1 MDREKKPTEVM
12 QKTKEV
18 FQKIGHVLSIIGKVI
33 YHLRKIFLAA
43 PVVYAAMRI
52 YAYAEQK
59 LPETVGVLLM
69 ENGEYQ
75 YMLAR
80 NTAVLGCMG
89 VTAACLLLMFCS
101 RRTIYPWVI
110 SIFSLVLPLLL
121 IVTNMYP
128 A

>member
-1 MDREKKPTEVM
+1 MNREKKPSDAM
-12 QKTKEV
+12 LKTKEV
-18 FQKIGHVLSIIGKVI
+18 FNKIGHVLGIIGKVL
-33 YHLRKIFLAA
+33 YHLRKLFLAA

-52 YAYAEQK
+52 YAYAEEK
-59 LPETVGVLLM
+59 LPETVGILLL
-69 ENGEYQ
+69 ESGDFQ

-89 VTAACLLLMFCS
+89 VTGACLLLMFCS

-110 SIFSLVLPLLL
+110 SIFSLVLPFLL
-121 IVTNMYP
+121 IITNMYT